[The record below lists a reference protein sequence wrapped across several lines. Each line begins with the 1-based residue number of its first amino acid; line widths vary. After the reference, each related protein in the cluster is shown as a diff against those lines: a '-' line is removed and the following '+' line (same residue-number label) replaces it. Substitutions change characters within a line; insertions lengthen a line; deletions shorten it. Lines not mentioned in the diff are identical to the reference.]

1 MSLYTN
7 KYFKLQLSLCIAL
20 FLNVSC
26 GLSQTNPA
34 ITSWLQ
40 NTTVTGKYYVSG
52 NSTPLSNGILVN
64 CQQVR
69 YSSNYVYINTR
80 GIPSYAT
87 GPFSDGNPSIASD
100 QNAIFKFPLNPVK
113 NNGTPTNTNT
123 GNIGV
128 FINGVAL
135 FDYRDG
141 VAWNANTNAL
151 CGGPG
156 NPPCPGG
163 MGASQA
169 WNRDAIL
176 AEMGG
181 FDCSKAHPAMGNYH
195 HHQNPSAFKFDLK
208 LISTICNLYDAD
220 GLYTINSTKHSPL
233 IGFAY
238 DGFPIYGAYG
248 YKNSDGS
255 GGITRI
261 KSSYQLRTT
270 RGNGTVPSAAT
281 YPLGYFRED
290 YEYIAHNE
298 EDYLDEHNGRFCIT
312 PEYPNG
318 MYCYFAT
325 VNEDHNSA
333 YPYVVGPTFYGVV
346 AASKVNS
353 VTETVLTYSPPNASI
368 TISASSEAICSGNSV
383 TFTATVV
390 NGGIAPSFQWKKNNV
405 NVGINSEVYIDNNLK
420 NGDVVSCILTKDFT
434 STTSNNK
441 SIEVKPNV
449 VPEIFIN
456 TENTSICKG
465 DHVTFNA
472 STVNGGTLP
481 IYHWKK
487 NGLSVGLNS
496 NIYKDSLISDND
508 IVTCI
513 MISNESCLTVASDT
527 ATAIEMEVITCNPE
541 LQRNV
546 IIIIAD
552 DLGSDW
558 CGFQENHAD
567 TVKMPNVRKLISRGV
582 RFSNAWSNPVCSPTR
597 AGILT
602 GRYSFR
608 TGVGN
613 AVINNATAQLNL
625 NEITI
630 PKLLKSENLPIKYS
644 TANIGKW
651 HLQTASPA
659 NYSNPSKMGY
669 DYYAG
674 SFTGQLSNYNNW
686 AKVTDGQTSTSTTY
700 ATIANTNDAINW
712 MSAQSNKPF
721 FLWLAF
727 NAPHSP
733 FHLPPDSLH
742 SYSNLSGTTADINQN
757 PKSYYKAM
765 AEAMDNR
772 IGKLYNWLEQNNKL
786 DNTDIIFIGDNG
798 NPPRVAQT
806 SINTKSKETVYQG
819 GVHVPF
825 IISGPSVLEQGRVSK
840 ALVNTQDLFATIL
853 ELAGHSTWKEEIN
866 DNIIIDSKS
875 LLPILK
881 NSASEV
887 RPWSYTEV
895 FDISPNASVN
905 SRAIRN
911 NKYKLIYFDSL
922 QTKEFY
928 NLSIDLNENVNLL
941 TDTLNEEECA
951 NFNYLCNE
959 MSVLLGRNIC
969 DVLVSPTITITADKE
984 TICTGENVTFTST
997 ITNTNANISYQW
1009 KKNGA
1014 NVGSNSHVYSD
1025 SSLENNDVVTCILKE
1040 NGLCLSSTISN
1051 SIKLNVSSKATPVIT
1066 ATASSDK
1073 ICEGTEV
1080 MFNANILYGG
1090 TTPMYRWTRNGQH
1103 VGSNSPSY
1111 ADQTLQNGDKISCE
1125 LTSNATCITS
1135 EKVLSDNILIMVTSK
1150 VTPAIAIST
1159 SSTTINNG
1167 EKVVFSA
1174 NTSNEGS
1181 SPVFQW
1187 IKNGSTI
1194 GENSSTYVDSNLVS
1208 GDIIYC
1214 KLLSNGFCLNSNE
1227 AVSNQIIITVI
1238 TSGKEIEEI
1247 DIFQIFPIPVTDIL
1261 LVQITDFARNNFEI
1275 KLYDIS
1281 GRMIE
1286 SKMLIQGSTLVSF
1299 DTQKLYSGEY
1309 IIHISDHTKTKS
1321 VIKKVIIQK

>member
-113 NNGTPTNTNT
+113 NNGTPTNTNA

-151 CGGPG
+151 C
-156 NPPCPGG
+156 
-163 MGASQA
+163 
-169 WNRDAIL
+169 
-176 AEMGG
+176 
-181 FDCSKAHPAMGNYH
+181 
-195 HHQNPSAFKFDLK
+195 
-208 LISTICNLYDAD
+208 
-220 GLYTINSTKHSPL
+220 
-233 IGFAY
+233 
-238 DGFPIYGAYG
+238 
-248 YKNSDGS
+248 
-255 GGITRI
+255 
-261 KSSYQLRTT
+261 
-270 RGNGTVPSAAT
+270 
-281 YPLGYFRED
+281 
-290 YEYIAHNE
+290 
-298 EDYLDEHNGRFCIT
+298 
-312 PEYPNG
+312 
-318 MYCYFAT
+318 
-325 VNEDHNSA
+325 
-333 YPYVVGPTFYGVV
+333 
-346 AASKVNS
+346 
-353 VTETVLTYSPPNASI
+353 
-368 TISASSEAICSGNSV
+368 
-383 TFTATVV
+383 
-390 NGGIAPSFQWKKNNV
+390 
-405 NVGINSEVYIDNNLK
+405 
-420 NGDVVSCILTKDFT
+420 
-434 STTSNNK
+434 
-441 SIEVKPNV
+441 
-449 VPEIFIN
+449 
-456 TENTSICKG
+456 
-465 DHVTFNA
+465 
-472 STVNGGTLP
+472 
-481 IYHWKK
+481 
-487 NGLSVGLNS
+487 
-496 NIYKDSLISDND
+496 
-508 IVTCI
+508 
-513 MISNESCLTVASDT
+513 
-527 ATAIEMEVITCNPE
+527 
-541 LQRNV
+541 
-546 IIIIAD
+546 
-552 DLGSDW
+552 
-558 CGFQENHAD
+558 
-567 TVKMPNVRKLISRGV
+567 
-582 RFSNAWSNPVCSPTR
+582 
-597 AGILT
+597 
-602 GRYSFR
+602 
-608 TGVGN
+608 
-613 AVINNATAQLNL
+613 
-625 NEITI
+625 
-630 PKLLKSENLPIKYS
+630 
-644 TANIGKW
+644 
-651 HLQTASPA
+651 
-659 NYSNPSKMGY
+659 
-669 DYYAG
+669 
-674 SFTGQLSNYNNW
+674 
-686 AKVTDGQTSTSTTY
+686 
-700 ATIANTNDAINW
+700 
-712 MSAQSNKPF
+712 
-721 FLWLAF
+721 
-727 NAPHSP
+727 
-733 FHLPPDSLH
+733 
-742 SYSNLSGTTADINQN
+742 
-757 PKSYYKAM
+757 
-765 AEAMDNR
+765 
-772 IGKLYNWLEQNNKL
+772 
-786 DNTDIIFIGDNG
+786 
-798 NPPRVAQT
+798 
-806 SINTKSKETVYQG
+806 
-819 GVHVPF
+819 
-825 IISGPSVLEQGRVSK
+825 VSK

-1090 TTPMYRWTRNGQH
+1090 TTPIYKWTRNGQH